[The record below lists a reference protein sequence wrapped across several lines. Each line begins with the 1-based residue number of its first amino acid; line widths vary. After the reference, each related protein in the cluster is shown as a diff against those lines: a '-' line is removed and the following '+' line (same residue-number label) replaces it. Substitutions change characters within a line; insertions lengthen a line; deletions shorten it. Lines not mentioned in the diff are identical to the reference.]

1 LTTQAGGTVSLD
13 PGTDSA
19 TISDS
24 ATLSGGANPQGTI
37 TFTVSGPGGPIAS
50 CTQTVPVNGNG
61 TYGPATCIVT
71 HAGTYTWS
79 ATYTSSNAN
88 NTNASDNGQ
97 NESEVVGPANPTLT
111 TQAGATVQLDLSGH
125 ATISD
130 TATLSGGANPQGSI
144 TFTVSGPGGPI
155 ASCTQTVPVNG
166 NGTYGPATCIVTQAG
181 TYTWSAT
188 YTSSNADNANASD
201 NGANESEVV
210 TNPPH
215 VSQITPTQTTCSQF
229 ANGTASTLG
238 SIQYSLKGS
247 ASKATI
253 NQVNPGVLFYW
264 VKVSGSGPFT
274 ITQSIGPAGETL
286 QTPFALASGSFAY
299 TANCQTT
306 GSVKQNADGSFTVT
320 GSNIAFIGIKLD
332 PSTVVGKPAP
342 NPSTAVYTFSTT
354 GVPGSSSSV
363 NLSKK

>member
-1 LTTQAGGTVSLD
+1 
-13 PGTDSA
+13 
-19 TISDS
+19 
-24 ATLSGGANPQGTI
+24 
-37 TFTVSGPGGPIAS
+37 
-50 CTQTVPVNGNG
+50 
-61 TYGPATCIVT
+61 
-71 HAGTYTWS
+71 
-79 ATYTSSNAN
+79 
-88 NTNASDNGQ
+88 
-97 NESEVVGPANPTLT
+97 
-111 TQAGATVQLDLSGH
+111 
-125 ATISD
+125 
-130 TATLSGGANPQGSI
+130 
-144 TFTVSGPGGPI
+144 
-155 ASCTQTVPVNG
+155 
-166 NGTYGPATCIVTQAG
+166 
-181 TYTWSAT
+181 
-188 YTSSNADNANASD
+188 
-201 NGANESEVV
+201 VV